1 MSMPLLITVD
11 TENNNNSSSNNN
23 DDNSNN
29 NNSCCNDNKI
39 SRNNINLD
47 SLFCS
52 PQAGYHKRCGTTFLG
67 SEPEEKDCNL
77 IARLRELGAIIMGM
91 TNMYELG
98 LGTIGDNPNK

>member
-1 MSMPLLITVD
+1 MTTATTTTAVATTTKFLETTLTWTP
-11 TENNNNSSSNNN
+11 
-23 DDNSNN
+23 
-29 NNSCCNDNKI
+29 
-39 SRNNINLD
+39 
-47 SLFCS
+47 LFCS